1 MSKCFTWFPIGGL
14 GEHNIY
20 QNLVWITMCV
30 LFLLGGCLTV
40 KNLWGL
46 LTGEDGAKFAGG
58 IAASS
63 FAGYLTSWLCEFL
76 VNCIFQLMR
85 DCSLS
90 NAHLSR

>member
-1 MSKCFTWFPIGGL
+1 M
-14 GEHNIY
+14 
-20 QNLVWITMCV
+20 
-30 LFLLGGCLTV
+30 

-63 FAGYLTSWLCEFL
+63 FVGYLTSWLCDFL

-90 NAHLSR
+90 NANLSR

>member
-1 MSKCFTWFPIGGL
+1 MRKNIL
-14 GEHNIY
+14 GETSLY
-20 QNLVWITMCV
+20 QSLEKITRIGRFV
-30 LFLLGGCLTV
+30 EGCLTV

-58 IAASS
+58 IATSS
-63 FAGYLTSWLCEFL
+63 FAGYLTSWRCDFL